1 MTINKY
7 GVIQQT
13 INKSATDRYIEEIY
27 VNGYTIIE
35 DCISHDLLKKVSDSY
50 DKTQQEEERKAKAS
64 GSELTADRNIIRC
77 PLAHD
82 EIFLEVARLQ
92 TPLSIIEKILGKN
105 IVLLMQNAI
114 LNKPDQEQYQAQ
126 WHRDLNYQHFVSSKP
141 VAMNFLVCVDDF
153 TVENGATMALP
164 GTHMFESF
172 PSDEYV
178 EKNQVSLT
186 APKGSVFI
194 LNCMTYH
201 RTGDAVK
208 NAPRRRGINHV
219 IGLPFLAQQIDI
231 PRYLKSKRN
240 ADYSDDKELFDY
252 LGYRWNP
259 SESAE
264 EWRNLR
270 K

>member
-13 INKSATDRYIEEIY
+13 INQSAIDRHIEEVH

-35 DCISHDLLKKVSDSY
+35 DCINRNLLDKISEIY
-50 DKTQQEEERKAKAS
+50 DKTQEEEERLAKAS
-64 GSELTADRNIIRC
+64 NTELSADRNIIRC

-82 EIFLEVARLQ
+82 EIFLEVATLQ
-92 TPLSIIEKILGKN
+92 TPLDIIKRILGNN

-114 LNKPDQEQYQAQ
+114 LNNPDQEQYQAK
-126 WHRDLNYQHFVSSKP
+126 WHRDLNYQHFVTSRP
-141 VAMNFLVCVDDF
+141 IALNFLVCIDDF
-153 TVENGATMALP
+153 TTENGATMALP

-172 PSDEYV
+172 PSDDYV
-178 EKNQVSLT
+178 ERNQVSLT
-186 APKGSVFI
+186 ASKGSIFI

-208 NAPRRRGINHV
+208 NASRRRAINHV
-219 IGLPFLAQQIDI
+219 VGLPFMSQQIDI

-240 ADYSDDKELFDY
+240 IDYSGNKELFNY

-259 SESAE
+259 SENVE
-264 EWRNLR
+264 KWRSLR